1 MEEDLQKQIE
11 QRLAELPADVQNAI
25 ASSDMEQKLNAI
37 GAKHRLHIDQIGR
50 LQDETMLIMLGFAD
64 MSTFDEALAKALAVP
79 EEEANALA
87 AEVSD
92 QIFVPIRESM
102 KAFAEKKTAAPP
114 TSPEATKG
122 TAPLQKV
129 EIHPAEKMLMA
140 PTVTKAPPAPPAD
153 YKTDPYREPPVN

>member
-11 QRLAELPADVQNAI
+11 ERLAELPADVQNAI

-37 GAKHRLHIDQIGR
+37 GAKHHLHIDQIGY
-50 LQDETMLIMLGFAD
+50 LQDETLLIMLGFAE
-64 MSTFDEALAKALAVP
+64 MSTFAEALTKALGVPAEEGKALA
-79 EEEANALA
+79 E
-87 AEVSD
+87 EVSN

-102 KAFAEKKTAAPP
+102 KAFAEKKSSSPAPVPAAVPK
-114 TSPEATKG
+114 A
-122 TAPLQKV
+122 

-153 YKTDPYREPPVN
+153 YKTDPYREPPK